1 MYFCCFYGKVVGNDR
16 IEYDREGM
24 WAMAEEE
31 KIAMRVSR
39 NSIGVNVFLAAA
51 KLIAGVLGR
60 SGAMVSDAV
69 HSASDVFS
77 TIVVMIGVKIAS
89 RESDENH
96 PYGHERL
103 ESVASLLLAVFLAA
117 TGIGIGYSG
126 LQTIIS
132 GTEGRGITVPSA
144 LPLVAAIL
152 SILVKEAMYWYTL
165 HAAVK
170 INSGALRADAWH
182 HRSDALSSIGSFIGI
197 LGAKL
202 GYPILDPIAS
212 VVICV
217 FIFKAA
223 FDISRDAV
231 GKMTDEACDDR
242 MVEAIRGVVKRQQGV
257 IELDD
262 IKTRMFGN
270 KAYVD
275 IEISADGDISLR
287 EAHYIAECVHEQV
300 EKNFPSVK
308 HCMVHVNPYGEKD
321 ANS

>member
-1 MYFCCFYGKVVGNDR
+1 M
-16 IEYDREGM
+16 IITERECGV
-24 WAMAEEE
+24 MAEEE

-39 NSIGVNVFLAAA
+39 NSIFVNVFLAGA
-51 KLIAGVLGR
+51 KLVAGVIGH
-60 SGAMVSDAV
+60 SSAMVSDAV

-77 TIVVMIGVKIAS
+77 TVVVMIGVKIAN

-103 ESVASLLLAVFLAA
+103 ESVASLLLAVLLAA
-117 TGIGIGYSG
+117 TGIGIGYQG
-126 LQTIIS
+126 IRTIIS
-132 GTEGRGITVPSA
+132 GTEGNHIVIPTV
-144 LPLVAAIL
+144 LPLAAAVL
-152 SILVKEAMYWYTL
+152 SVLLKEGMYWYTI
-165 HAAVK
+165 HAAVAV
-170 INSGALRADAWH
+170 NSGALKADAWH

-197 LGAKL
+197 LGAKI

-212 VVICV
+212 VVICA
-217 FIFKAA
+217 FILKAA

-231 GKMTDEACDDR
+231 GKMTDEACDDK
-242 MVEAIRGVVKRQQGV
+242 MVVAVKGVVMRQQGV
-257 IELDD
+257 INLDD

-275 IEISADGDISLR
+275 IEISVDGDMNLR
-287 EAHYIAECVHEQV
+287 EAHRIAERVHEQV

-308 HCMVHVNPYGEKD
+308 HCMVHVNPYEEMD